1 MLSLLVIRLQLLYIS
16 PLFDRTLFSLS
27 SFKGLSVPSVFP
39 VKVSSGQDDGS
50 AVKRE
55 TRLPQKRRYQTYQTN
70 LNPVPKKKP

>member
-1 MLSLLVIRLQLLYIS
+1 M
-16 PLFDRTLFSLS
+16 
-27 SFKGLSVPSVFP
+27 FP

-70 LNPVPKKKP
+70 LNPVTKKNHEEKNALPIDRVRYL